1 MIVEILSIAEKLE
14 SGKNVEELA
23 KETTWPW
30 RIGGSCCLLERN
42 IMTVSLWEN
51 RLNTPEQTRNES

>member
-23 KETTWPW
+23 KETTSAMEDW
-30 RIGGSCCLLERN
+30 RLMLPVRAKHCDGIA
-42 IMTVSLWEN
+42 WEN
-51 RLNTPEQTRNES
+51 RLNTPEQTCNES